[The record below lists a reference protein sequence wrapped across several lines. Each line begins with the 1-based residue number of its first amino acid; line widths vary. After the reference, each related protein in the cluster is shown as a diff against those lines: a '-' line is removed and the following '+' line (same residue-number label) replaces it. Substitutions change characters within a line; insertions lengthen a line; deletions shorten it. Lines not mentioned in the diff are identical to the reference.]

1 MLEGLSLGSYL
12 LVVDYTGR
20 LVREGKAAI
29 SAEVLGILHRV
40 GITLEEWQA
49 RLERL
54 RHGRLF
60 GRFVAGSRARLREVT
75 ARLRVHHLANL
86 GACPAR

>member
-1 MLEGLSLGSYL
+1 MLKCISLGSDL

-20 LVREGKAAI
+20 LFREDKAAI

-60 GRFVAGSRARLREVT
+60 GRFVAGSRARLREV
-75 ARLRVHHLANL
+75 ADRMGVHHFQT
-86 GACPAR
+86 GMRDEG